1 MSTFDGPDSAGDE
14 HSFSGAEPIPRGAS
28 RFGILKALLVLAA
41 LFALAAAI
49 LVPAIGSAR
58 EAARR
63 ATCQCRLKQLGLAL
77 QNYISAFGT
86 FPPAYVADD
95 EDRPMHSWRA
105 LVIPYFEATELTN
118 AYDLSEPWDGPNNRK
133 LIDHMPYNIYR
144 CASDF
149 HATPGTS
156 NFVAVVGPETLWPG
170 AASRKPDEVSDGLSN
185 TIAVVEVADL
195 DIPWT
200 QPRDLEFANIPF
212 AIDPPAAGG
221 IRSKHKAHA
230 TNVLLADGSVR
241 FLADIDPATL
251 RALLTAAGNE
261 TASVP

>member
-1 MSTFDGPDSAGDE
+1 MSTFDGPARQEDD
-14 HSFSGAEPIPRGAS
+14 HSSSGVDPVQRGAP
-28 RFGILKALLVLAA
+28 RFGIVKALLVLAA
-41 LFALAAAI
+41 LLAVAAAI

-77 QNYISAFGT
+77 QNYMSAFGT

-95 EDRPMHSWRA
+95 NGRRMHSWRV
-105 LVIPYFEATELTN
+105 LLLPYLKATELTD

-133 LIDHMPYNIYR
+133 LIDRMPDIYR
-144 CASDF
+144 CPSDDHAS
-149 HATPGTS
+149 PGST

-170 AASRKPDEVSDGLSN
+170 STGRKPDEITDGLSN
-185 TIAVVEVADL
+185 TIAVVEVTGL
-195 DIPWT
+195 DIPWI
-200 QPRDLEFANIPF
+200 QPRDLEFANVPLTV
-212 AIDPPAAGG
+212 DPQSADG
-221 IRSKHKAHA
+221 IRSNHGPAA

-241 FLADIDPATL
+241 FFENVDPTIL

-261 TASVP
+261 SASPP